1 MAGTHG
7 TQTQKTHSRL
17 KYILDNFEYF
27 YNKTQNNEKDVLDA
41 IRLLG
46 VDANTLAIGKK
57 AKVSPT
63 SVCYVL
69 RRFEHLILPE
79 IPIKDTV
86 LAKPNISSSHQFQH
100 TMHLNGEHYVL
111 VTEAEEAINLAATV
125 TTPVT
130 IIPTI
135 IKNVS
140 VVKHITGDTI
150 DISLQLKNFE
160 AFTIYDLFDFISL
173 DANVGLVFD
182 I

>member
-1 MAGTHG
+1 MSGTPG

-27 YNKTQNNEKDVLDA
+27 YSKAQNNEKDVLDA

-46 VDANTLAIGKK
+46 VNANTIAIGEKSN
-57 AKVSPT
+57 VSPT
-63 SVCYVL
+63 SVSYVL

-79 IPIKDTV
+79 TPIEDTV
-86 LAKPNISSSHQFQH
+86 LVQPGTSSNHQFKH
-100 TMHLNGEHYVL
+100 TMRINGEQYVL
-111 VTEAEEAINLAATV
+111 VTEAEEAISLAATV
-125 TTPVT
+125 TTSVT

-140 VVKHITGDTI
+140 VVKHTTGDTI
-150 DISLQLKNFE
+150 DISLQLKDSNE
-160 AFTIYDLFDFISL
+160 FTIYDLFDFISL
-173 DANVGLVFD
+173 DNNVGLVFD

>member
-27 YNKTQNNEKDVLDA
+27 YSKVQNNEKDVLDA

-46 VDANTLAIGKK
+46 VNANTIAIGEKSN
-57 AKVSPT
+57 VSPT
-63 SVCYVL
+63 SVSYVL

-79 IPIKDTV
+79 TPIEDTV
-86 LAKPNISSSHQFQH
+86 LAKPDTASSHQFKH
-100 TMHLNGEHYVL
+100 TMHLNGEQYVL
-111 VTEAEEAINLAATV
+111 VTEAGEAISLAATV
-125 TTPVT
+125 TAPVT
-130 IIPTI
+130 IIPTS

-140 VVKHITGDTI
+140 IVKHTTGDTI
-150 DISLQLKNFE
+150 DISLQLKDFE